1 MLLLALTLNLQLLAQ
16 LDAADELDAISA
28 ERLRSSLED
37 ILAGSAEP
45 VPGIVKIDTG
55 DAAAG
60 GIAEGSALSL
70 YAQDLTARARE
81 GNIDPIFCRD
91 REIRQ
96 MLDILGRRR
105 KNNPLA
111 VGEAGVGKTALV
123 EGLAIRIASGDVP
136 ENMKDVSLLALDLQ
150 AMQAGASVRGEF
162 EKRLKS
168 VIEEVKSS
176 ERPVVLFIDE
186 VHTLIG
192 AGGAAGTGDAANI
205 LKPALARGELRT
217 IAATTWAEYKKYIE
231 KDAALA
237 RRFHLVTLAEP
248 SPDQAAIIMRGL
260 RKLYEKSH
268 GVYVRDD
275 AVVAA
280 AEMSARYISGR
291 LLPDKAVDVLDT
303 ASARVKL
310 SQSTKPASLE
320 GLEQHL
326 ATLDRER
333 TAIQRD
339 IETGVSQSH
348 TRIAELDEEIE
359 TAEADRTALEA
370 RWHEEQGLAG
380 RMLELRE
387 QLAADEVP
395 DETHLREELETISTQ
410 LVDLHK
416 GDPLVAYEASP
427 DTVAQVIS
435 DWTGIP
441 LGKMVRDQAS
451 SVLEFNERLRDRI
464 KGQDHA
470 IEIIDQRLRASK
482 AGIASPDAP
491 IGVFLLVGPSG
502 VGKTE
507 TALGVAD
514 LMFGGE
520 RFVTTVNMAEFMEK
534 HSVSRLIGSPPGY
547 VDSDKG
553 GMLTEAVRQR
563 PYSVVLLDEV
573 EKAHPDVMNL
583 FYQVFDKGELAD
595 GQSLTVNFRNTI
607 VFLTSNMCSEEIMA
621 LWQANPEVDAESVMK
636 EIQPVLSRYFKPAL
650 LARMNTVPFLPLPDT
665 VLREIVD
672 LKLDKLVRR
681 LREAQRIR
689 FTYDETVAD
698 QIVAR
703 CQEVETGARN
713 IDFVVNNSLVPD
725 ISTEILARMGGETM
739 PERLNVELGDGG
751 AFRYTF
757 S

>member
-1 MLLLALTLNLQLLAQ
+1 
-16 LDAADELDAISA
+16 
-28 ERLRSSLED
+28 
-37 ILAGSAEP
+37 
-45 VPGIVKIDTG
+45 
-55 DAAAG
+55 
-60 GIAEGSALSL
+60 
-70 YAQDLTARARE
+70 
-81 GNIDPIFCRD
+81 
-91 REIRQ
+91 
-96 MLDILGRRR
+96 
-105 KNNPLA
+105 
-111 VGEAGVGKTALV
+111 
-123 EGLAIRIASGDVP
+123 
-136 ENMKDVSLLALDLQ
+136 
-150 AMQAGASVRGEF
+150 
-162 EKRLKS
+162 
-168 VIEEVKSS
+168 
-176 ERPVVLFIDE
+176 
-186 VHTLIG
+186 
-192 AGGAAGTGDAANI
+192 
-205 LKPALARGELRT
+205 
-217 IAATTWAEYKKYIE
+217 
-231 KDAALA
+231 
-237 RRFHLVTLAEP
+237 
-248 SPDQAAIIMRGL
+248 MRGL